1 MAAQNR
7 VEALLQAKDE
17 RGQRRWSAEDL
28 KALAVYVDAMNGV
41 GDAAILQKTAPP
53 PPALLASLLALLKEL
68 ELHKSNDVGS
78 SAAAQLGA
86 ALSKTVQA
94 PSRVSI
100 ATSPMFIRS
109 SKS

>member
-7 VEALLQAKDE
+7 VEALLHAKDE
-17 RGQRRWSAEDL
+17 RGQRRWSADDL
-28 KALAVYVDAMNGV
+28 KTLAIYIDAMNGE
-41 GDAAILQKTAPP
+41 GDAALLEKTAPP
-53 PPALLASLLALLKEL
+53 PAELLGALLALLKEL
-68 ELHKSNDVGS
+68 EVHSGDLKGAV
-78 SAAAQLGA
+78 AAAKLGMA
-86 ALSKTVQA
+86 QAKTVEA